1 VKSRGPERRNGDA
14 IQLELS
20 NFQPLA
26 ANEAIEEEV
35 PDLGG
40 AEQLSEPMIEDSDQG
55 LASLIRSVGITS
67 ITDIDNLVSELQEAR
82 DYLQSEGE
90 RIRAEV
96 AHYAALAGAASAS
109 VKIIFDVLRAWRTT
123 GHPAHNQSQGSA
135 FEITDAVIE
144 DRRWHQGSCTVA
156 GQTKTFKFVRREHSC
171 RAHHALCHCFQ
182 PLGPRAKR
190 VIHSHLS
197 VKAVD

>member
-1 VKSRGPERRNGDA
+1 M
-14 IQLELS
+14 QLDLS

-40 AEQLSEPMIEDSDQG
+40 AEQPSEPMIEDSDQG

-90 RIRAEV
+90 RVRAET
-96 AHYAALAGAASAS
+96 ARYIDLTGAASAS
-109 VKIIFDVLRAWRTT
+109 VKIIFDTLRAWRTAD
-123 GHPAHNQSQGSA
+123 HSAHNRSQASA
-135 FEITDAVIE
+135 FEITDAVI
-144 DRRWHQGSCTVA
+144 DDASDWSD
-156 GQTKTFKFVRREHSC
+156 
-171 RAHHALCHCFQ
+171 
-182 PLGPRAKR
+182 GPSR
-190 VIHSHLS
+190 SFG
-197 VKAVD
+197 